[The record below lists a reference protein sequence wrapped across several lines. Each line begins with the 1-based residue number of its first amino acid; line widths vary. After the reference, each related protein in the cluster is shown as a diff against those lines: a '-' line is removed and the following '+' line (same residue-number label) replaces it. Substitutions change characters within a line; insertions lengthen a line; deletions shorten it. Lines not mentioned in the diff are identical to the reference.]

1 MDERGRDHGQEHY
14 YCDYDCQE
22 RFRGNKPTCVFNL
35 GIFYLRSGPYHL
47 LFKYTRE
54 LESSLKKRWSELFVG
69 SKDERCRDGTV
80 SVVNA

>member
-47 LFKYTRE
+47 PFKYTRE
-54 LESSLKKRWSELFVG
+54 LESSLKNRYVLRDHGIAFDFLDLVLDVLF
-69 SKDERCRDGTV
+69 
-80 SVVNA
+80 